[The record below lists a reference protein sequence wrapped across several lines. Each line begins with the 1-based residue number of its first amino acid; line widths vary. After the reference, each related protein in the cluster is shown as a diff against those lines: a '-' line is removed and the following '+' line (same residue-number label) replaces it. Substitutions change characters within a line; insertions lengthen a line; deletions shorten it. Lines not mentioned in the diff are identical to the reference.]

1 MITLPKL
8 VVTQTDDV
16 ATGASA
22 GKAGADGAQDFLG
35 LLTGALSGV
44 QRPGSDA
51 PVTLADLQ
59 AAALSGKLAKGSIN
73 GAAVAAAGG
82 DARAQT
88 PAQKLADLLARQD
101 AKADIV
107 ASAQSDEEIAKLFS
121 GLSPAAKT
129 DLLAAL
135 SKTAKASDVKADSDT
150 PNEDL
155 AGLSALMAMLPHQ
168 QAAQLSSEAKPT
180 ATTAA
185 IDAGASAKTALAGR
199 TLNDAVDSDQPRGN
213 GKADTAANGVPFK
226 AADGGQQNAPIA
238 STFTI
243 KREHETAAL
252 QTTNTTAS
260 MAPVSSAVSGAQAS
274 APVAASVI
282 SAPLGS
288 HEWQQN
294 ISQHVTLFTRQ
305 GQQSA
310 ELHLHPEDLG
320 QVQISIKLE
329 DNQAQLQMV
338 SAHSHVRQALEA
350 ALPMLRTSLAENGIQ
365 LGQSYI
371 SSESFAGQQQQA
383 SQQQQQPSRTGNNGT
398 FGGEEDEA
406 IVAPASLQSAARGTG
421 AVDIF
426 A

>member
-35 LLTGALSGV
+35 LLTGALSGM
-44 QRPGSDA
+44 QNPGSDA

-73 GAAVAAAGG
+73 GAAVAAAGA

-101 AKADIV
+101 AKAEIV

-121 GLSPAAKT
+121 GLTPAAKT
-129 DLLAAL
+129 DVLAAL

-168 QAAQLSSEAKPT
+168 QAAQLSTEAKPT
-180 ATTAA
+180 AVTTA

-199 TLNDAVDSDQPRGN
+199 TLSDAVDSDQPRGN
-213 GKADTAANGVPFK
+213 GKTDTAANGVPFK
-226 AADGGQQNAPIA
+226 AADDGQQNTPIA
-238 STFTI
+238 STFTV

-383 SQQQQQPSRTGNNGT
+383 SQQQQQPSRTGNNGA

>member
-35 LLTGALSGV
+35 LLTGALSGM
-44 QRPGSDA
+44 QNPGSDA

-59 AAALSGKLAKGSIN
+59 AAALSGKLPKGALN
-73 GAAVAAAGG
+73 ATGVAAAGG

-101 AKADIV
+101 AKAEIV

-121 GLSPAAKT
+121 GLTPAAKT
-129 DLLAAL
+129 DVLAAL

-168 QAAQLSSEAKPT
+168 QAAQLSTEAKPT
-180 ATTAA
+180 AVTTA

-199 TLNDAVDSDQPRGN
+199 TLSDAVDSDQPRGN
-213 GKADTAANGVPFK
+213 GKTDTAANGVPFK
-226 AADGGQQNAPIA
+226 VADDGQQNAPIA
-238 STFTI
+238 STFTV

-383 SQQQQQPSRTGNNGT
+383 SQQQQQPSRTGNNGA

>member
-22 GKAGADGAQDFLG
+22 GKAGAEGAQDFLG

-44 QRPGSDA
+44 QNPGSDT

-59 AAALSGKLAKGSIN
+59 AAALSGKLPKGALN
-73 GAAVAAAGG
+73 GAGVAAAGA

-101 AKADIV
+101 AKAEIV

-121 GLSPAAKT
+121 GLTPAAKT
-129 DLLAAL
+129 DVLAAL
-135 SKTAKASDVKADSDT
+135 SKTAKASDVNADSDT
-150 PNEDL
+150 QNEDL

-168 QAAQLSSEAKPT
+168 QAAQLNPAAKPT
-180 ATTAA
+180 ATTTA

-199 TLNDAVDSDQPRGN
+199 TLSDAVEGDQPRGN
-213 GKADTAANGVPFK
+213 AKADTAANGVPFK
-226 AADGGQQNAPIA
+226 AADDSQQNAPVA
-238 STFTI
+238 STFTV

-294 ISQHVTLFTRQ
+294 ISQHVTLYTRQ

-383 SQQQQQPSRTGNNGT
+383 SQQQQQPSRTGNNGA
-398 FGGEEDEA
+398 FGSEEDDA

>member
-35 LLTGALSGV
+35 LLTGALSGM
-44 QRPGSDA
+44 QNPGSDA

-73 GAAVAAAGG
+73 GAAVAAAGA

-101 AKADIV
+101 AKAEIV

-121 GLSPAAKT
+121 GLTPAAKT
-129 DLLAAL
+129 DVLAAL

-155 AGLSALMAMLPHQ
+155 AGMSALMAMLPHQ
-168 QAAQLSSEAKPT
+168 QAAQLSTEAKPT
-180 ATTAA
+180 AVTTA

-199 TLNDAVDSDQPRGN
+199 TLSDAVDSDQPRGN
-213 GKADTAANGVPFK
+213 GKTDTAANGVPFK
-226 AADGGQQNAPIA
+226 AADDGQQNTPIA
-238 STFTI
+238 STFTV

-383 SQQQQQPSRTGNNGT
+383 SQQQQQPSRTGNNGA

>member
-129 DLLAAL
+129 DVLAAL

-180 ATTAA
+180 STTAA

-199 TLNDAVDSDQPRGN
+199 TLSDAVDSDQPRGN

-226 AADGGQQNAPIA
+226 AADDGQQNAPIA
-238 STFTI
+238 STFAV

>member
-22 GKAGADGAQDFLG
+22 GKAGAEGAQDFLG

-44 QRPGSDA
+44 QNPASDA

-59 AAALSGKLAKGSIN
+59 AAALSGKLPKGALN
-73 GAAVAAAGG
+73 GSGVAAAGA

-101 AKADIV
+101 AKEGLV
-107 ASAQSDEEIAKLFS
+107 ASAESDEEIAKLFS
-121 GLSPAAKT
+121 GLTPAAKT
-129 DLLAAL
+129 DVLAAL

-155 AGLSALMAMLPHQ
+155 ARLSALMAMLPHQ
-168 QAAQLSSEAKPT
+168 QAAQLNPTNKPT
-180 ATTAA
+180 ATTTA
-185 IDAGASAKTALAGR
+185 IDAGAGAKTALAGR
-199 TLNDAVDSDQPRGN
+199 TLSDAVESDQP
-213 GKADTAANGVPFK
+213 GKGKTDTAANGVPFK
-226 AADGGQQNAPIA
+226 AADDGQQNAPVA
-238 STFTI
+238 STFTV

-294 ISQHVTLFTRQ
+294 ISQHVTLYTRQ

-383 SQQQQQPSRTGNNGT
+383 SQQQQQPSRAGNNGT
-398 FGGEEDEA
+398 FGSEEDDA